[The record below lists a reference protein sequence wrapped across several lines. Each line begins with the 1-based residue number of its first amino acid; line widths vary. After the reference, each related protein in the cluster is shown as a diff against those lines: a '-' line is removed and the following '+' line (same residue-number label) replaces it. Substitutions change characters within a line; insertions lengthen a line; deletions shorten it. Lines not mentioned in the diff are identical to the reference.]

1 MNKTS
6 LLAATALLAV
16 ACGATPEIRVN
27 NQEIKVGD
35 GLFPDLE
42 QQVKDFARERD
53 RVESFAQTVD
63 SIRDRF
69 ADASNLG
76 GLKS

>member
-35 GLFPDLE
+35 GLYALFETSRGDILV
-42 QQVKDFARERD
+42 Q
-53 RVESFAQTVD
+53 
-63 SIRDRF
+63 
-69 ADASNLG
+69 L
-76 GLKS
+76 